1 MAQILTFLKL
11 LDYLKLPQC
20 VSGQTMSLSRPR
32 LGLAVF
38 ASGAALVAATRWALG
53 RRFRC
58 AALRRHRWGW
68 VRGLHTVWAVHS
80 FARRLEL
87 ACRALPAPLDATA
100 PLDGGGAV
108 LAAVL
113 AEGVDT
119 FQRKPSNLAQIES
132 LLECVCALLPAA
144 RARAPTAAVVDLGAG
159 KALLTRAVYEALR
172 RRVSVV
178 AIDTRRES
186 PKDRFY
192 DPKPRSAQGGGD
204 GDDEAP
210 YARVVGDVG
219 DLARLALP
227 LPPEA
232 RGGVVVIAK
241 HLCGSATDAGLRA
254 LCAPDGALAAWAAA
268 CCIAPCCHQKA
279 RPAAHCN
286 RRFLAERGFGA
297 DDTER
302 TRGGAVSERE
312 FRTLTMLV
320 QISRAADARGFAGY
334 KRSNFLRVLGFRRCR
349 ELGRLARRLL
359 EEGRLRYLRE
369 HGWDARLV
377 RYVDASV
384 TPDNLAII
392 ATKR

>member
-1 MAQILTFLKL
+1 MAQILTFRKL
-11 LDYLKLPQC
+11 LDYPNCRSVFQDM
-20 VSGQTMSLSRPR
+20 TMSLSRPR

-119 FQRKPSNLAQIES
+119 FQRKPSNLAQISS
-132 LLECVCALLPAA
+132 LLECVCGLLPAA
-144 RARAPTAAVVDLGAG
+144 RARARAAAVVDLGAG

-172 RRVSVV
+172 RQTACV
-178 AIDTRRES
+178 ALDTRRES
-186 PKDRFY
+186 AKDLFY
-192 DPKPRSAQGGGD
+192 DPRPPAAD
-204 GDDEAP
+204 GDAP

-219 DLARLALP
+219 DLARLELP

-254 LCAPDGALAAWAAA
+254 LCAPDGALAAWAGA

-297 DDTER
+297 DDAER